1 MKKIVIFLFVMFSA
15 IIVFTQNE
23 YAEQIDNFF
32 KKAQTNNF
40 SGNVLVVHEGKI
52 ILKEGYGWKD
62 RETEMPEDGNSV
74 FDIGS
79 ITKQFTGAAILKL
92 EMQGKL
98 KTTDLLGKY
107 FPEIPADKKNIT
119 LHHLLTH
126 SAGFPGAIGDD
137 FEQISSEDFMKLAFN
152 EELLFTPG
160 EMYEYSNVGFSILGI
175 LVEKLSSKTY
185 EQFLHDEIFV
195 PAGMLH
201 TGYIIPQYDPNTL
214 SVGYTSDGERWGT
227 MTERFNGVSPGWHL
241 KANGGILSTLD
252 DMYNWTLALE
262 GEKILNNAAKEKYF
276 TPHIKEYPDGDTYY
290 GYGWVIM
297 DSPEGKMIWH
307 NGGNGIS
314 LSTFMGFNQQTKT
327 CVIVNVNI
335 GGKISD
341 DYALKTYDIL
351 RGINEVP
358 DPELIKKS
366 SGIYALD
373 EASKITVE
381 FDEFDRLIVLYSTP
395 AAFDVLISDG
405 TEKKDVVEK
414 YNSKTM
420 EMINGLFSGNY
431 TLIADAWEVPVD
443 EFAFGPGARW
453 KQTAKENGGFIN
465 AQILGT
471 AFRTQMNIYL
481 TIARINFKEDV
492 VYMMYIW
499 KDETLQDARELDTPD
514 KIFEWENNNIFSAP
528 NNNKKIVLEEG
539 SLKIVSEMG
548 VTTAKKIGN

>member
-15 IIVFTQNE
+15 IVVFTQNE

-32 KKAQTNNF
+32 KKAEANNF
-40 SGNVLVVHEGKI
+40 SGNVLVAHEGKI

-62 RETEMPEDGNSV
+62 RETEMSEDGNSV

-92 EMQGKL
+92 EMMGKL
-98 KTTDLLGKY
+98 NTGDLLSKY
-107 FPEIPADKKNIT
+107 FPELPVDKKTIT

-126 SAGFPGAIGDD
+126 SAGFTGAIGDD
-137 FEQISSEDFMKLAFN
+137 FEQISAEDFIDLAFSEDLI
-152 EELLFTPG
+152 FTPG

-175 LVEKLSSKTY
+175 LIEKLSGKTY

-214 SVGYTSDGERWGT
+214 SVGYTSEGERWGT
-227 MTERFNGVSPGWHL
+227 MLERFNGISPGWHL

-252 DMYNWTLALE
+252 DMYQWTLALE
-262 GEKILNNAAKEKYF
+262 GEKILNNAAKVKYF

-297 DSPEGKMIWH
+297 DSPDGKMIWH

-314 LSTFMGFNQQTKT
+314 LSTFIGFNQQTKT

-358 DPELIKKS
+358 DPALIKNYT
-366 SGIYALD
+366 GNYVLD
-373 EASKITVE
+373 DKSKISVQ
-381 FDEFDRLIVLYSTP
+381 FDEFDRLLVNFSTSGG
-395 AAFDVLISDG
+395 FDVLLKDG
-405 TEKKDVVEK
+405 TEIKETEDN
-414 YNSKTM
+414 YNSRTM
-420 EMINGLFSGNY
+420 AMLNGLFSSNY
-431 TLIADAWEVPVD
+431 HLIADAWHTSAD
-443 EFAFGPGARW
+443 EFADGPGQMW
-453 KQTAKENGGFIN
+453 KETAIENGGFLN
-465 AQILGT
+465 VEILGS
-471 AFRTQMNIYL
+471 AARSQMNAYL
-481 TIARINFKEDV
+481 TLARINFKENSI
-492 VYMMYIW
+492 YMMYIW
-499 KDETLQDARELDTPD
+499 RGDNLADARELDHPD
-514 KIFEWENNNIFSAP
+514 KMFDWESTNIFFAS
-528 NNNKKIVLEEG
+528 NNNKKVVLEDG
-539 SLKIVSEMG
+539 NLKIVSEMG
-548 VTTAKKIGN
+548 VTIAKKIDN

>member
-1 MKKIVIFLFVMFSA
+1 MFSA

-74 FDIGS
+74 FDVGS

-98 KTTDLLGKY
+98 KTSDLLSKY

-126 SAGFPGAIGDD
+126 SAGFPGAVGDD
-137 FEQISSEDFMKLAFN
+137 FEQISSEDFMKRAFN

-175 LVEKLSSKTY
+175 LVEKLSGKTY

-214 SVGYTSDGERWGT
+214 SVGYSSDGERWGT

-335 GGKISD
+335 GGKVSD
-341 DYALKTYDIL
+341 DYALKIYDIL

-366 SGIYALD
+366 NGIYALD

-395 AAFDVLISDG
+395 AAFNVLISDG
-405 TEKKDVVEK
+405 TEKKEIVEK
-414 YNSKTM
+414 YNSKTQ
-420 EMINGLFSGNY
+420 EMLSGLFSENY
-431 TLIADAWEVPVD
+431 QLIADAWDMPAE
-443 EFAFGPGARW
+443 EFANGPGEMW
-453 KQTAKENGGFIN
+453 KQTTKENGGFIN
-465 AQILGT
+465 TEILGT
-471 AFRTQMNIYL
+471 AFRPQMNIYI
-481 TIARINFKEDV
+481 TVARINFKEDV
-492 VYMMYIW
+492 VYMMYVW
-499 KDETLQDARELDTPD
+499 NDQTLRDARELETPD
-514 KIFEWENNNIFSAP
+514 KMFEWENNNIFSAP
-528 NNNKKIVLEEG
+528 NNNKKIVLEDG

-548 VTTAKKIGN
+548 VTTAKKIDN

>member
-1 MKKIVIFLFVMFSA
+1 MFSA
-15 IIVFTQNE
+15 IVVFTQNE

-32 KKAQTNNF
+32 KKAEANNF
-40 SGNVLVVHEGKI
+40 SGNVLVAHEGKI

-62 RETEMPEDGNSV
+62 RETEMSEDGNSV

-92 EMQGKL
+92 EMMGKL
-98 KTTDLLGKY
+98 NTGDLLSKY
-107 FPEIPADKKNIT
+107 FPELPVDKKTIT

-126 SAGFPGAIGDD
+126 SAGFTGAIGDD
-137 FEQISSEDFMKLAFN
+137 FEQISAEDFMDLAFS
-152 EELLFTPG
+152 EDLIFTPG

-175 LVEKLSSKTY
+175 LIEKLSGKTY

-214 SVGYTSDGERWGT
+214 SVGYTSEGERWGT
-227 MTERFNGVSPGWHL
+227 MSERFNGISPGWHL

-252 DMYNWTLALE
+252 DMYKWTLALE
-262 GEKILNNAAKEKYF
+262 GEKILNNAAKVKYF

-297 DSPEGKMIWH
+297 DSPDGKMIWH

-314 LSTFMGFNQQTKT
+314 LSTFIGFNQQTKT

-358 DPELIKKS
+358 DPALIKNYT
-366 SGIYALD
+366 GNYVLD
-373 EASKITVE
+373 DKSKISVQ
-381 FDEFDRLIVLYSTP
+381 FDEFDRLLVNFSTSGG
-395 AAFDVLISDG
+395 FDVLLKDG
-405 TEKKDVVEK
+405 TEIKETEDG
-414 YNSKTM
+414 YNSRTM
-420 EMINGLFSGNY
+420 AMLNGLFSGNY
-431 TLIADAWEVPVD
+431 HLIADAWHTSAD
-443 EFAFGPGARW
+443 EFANGPGQMW
-453 KQTAKENGGFIN
+453 KETAMENGGFLN
-465 AQILGT
+465 VEILGS
-471 AFRTQMNIYL
+471 AARSQMNAYL
-481 TIARINFKEDV
+481 TLARINFKENSI
-492 VYMMYIW
+492 YMMYIW
-499 KDETLQDARELDTPD
+499 RGDNLADARELDHPD
-514 KIFEWENNNIFSAP
+514 KMFDWESTNIFFAS
-528 NNNKKIVLEEG
+528 NNNKKVVLEDG
-539 SLKIVSEMG
+539 NLKIVSEMG
-548 VTTAKKIGN
+548 VTIAKKIDN

>member
-1 MKKIVIFLFVMFSA
+1 MFSA

-74 FDIGS
+74 FDVGS

-98 KTTDLLGKY
+98 KTSDLLSKY

-175 LVEKLSSKTY
+175 LVEKLSGKTY

-214 SVGYTSDGERWGT
+214 SVGYSSDGERWGT

-335 GGKISD
+335 GGKVSD
-341 DYALKTYDIL
+341 DYALKIYDIL

-366 SGIYALD
+366 NGIYALD

-395 AAFDVLISDG
+395 AAFNVLISDG
-405 TEKKDVVEK
+405 TEKKEIVEK
-414 YNSKTM
+414 YNSKTQ
-420 EMINGLFSGNY
+420 EMLSGLFSENY
-431 TLIADAWEVPVD
+431 QLIADAWDMPAE
-443 EFAFGPGARW
+443 EFANGPGEMW
-453 KQTAKENGGFIN
+453 KQTTNLIIDN
-465 AQILGT
+465 
-471 AFRTQMNIYL
+471 
-481 TIARINFKEDV
+481 
-492 VYMMYIW
+492 
-499 KDETLQDARELDTPD
+499 
-514 KIFEWENNNIFSAP
+514 
-528 NNNKKIVLEEG
+528 
-539 SLKIVSEMG
+539 
-548 VTTAKKIGN
+548 